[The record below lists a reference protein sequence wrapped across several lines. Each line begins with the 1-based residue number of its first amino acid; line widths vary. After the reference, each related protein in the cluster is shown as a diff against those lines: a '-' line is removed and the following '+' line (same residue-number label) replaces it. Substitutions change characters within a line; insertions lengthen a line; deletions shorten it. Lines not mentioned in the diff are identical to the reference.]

1 MADIDN
7 RKKSC
12 WNRCRKSQ
20 EKPYTSFWPKHLGKA
35 NPFMLAISEDAAVN
49 RILVTV
55 MKCTLALA
63 ETGGAAALTD
73 SSFCIRRV
81 WQELANRTLSG

>member
-1 MADIDN
+1 
-7 RKKSC
+7 
-12 WNRCRKSQ
+12 
-20 EKPYTSFWPKHLGKA
+20 
-35 NPFMLAISEDAAVN
+35 MLAISEDAAVN